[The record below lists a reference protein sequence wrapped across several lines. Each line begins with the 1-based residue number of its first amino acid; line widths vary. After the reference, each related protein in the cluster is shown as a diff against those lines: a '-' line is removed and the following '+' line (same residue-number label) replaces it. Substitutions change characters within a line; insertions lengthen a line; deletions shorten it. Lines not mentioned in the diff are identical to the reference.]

1 MGPGVEYILRARD
14 LLSGVLKNASKA
26 AENVSKSVD
35 GVGRSTEKAMSQ
47 AEKSVSRASQSWK
60 NYMDNVRQSNTETN
74 NLASGIGRVVG
85 TLAVLQGIKSI
96 VQMGADLEQSK
107 ISFDVLLGSAEK
119 ARIMLAGINKFA
131 NDTPYEN
138 KGLIDN
144 AKMMLS
150 FGTSA
155 EKILPNLKMLGDIAM
170 GDANKMSSLT
180 LAFSQMSSAGKLQGQ
195 DLLQMINAGFNPLQ
209 ELQKMTGK
217 SMGTLRAEMEKG
229 KISASMIEGAFQHAT
244 SKGGLFFGMMDKMSQ
259 TASGKF
265 STLVGTLRQ
274 TGAEI
279 GLKLLPY
286 ANDLMNHLMPMVDWI
301 AQNSKMV
308 LQLTGVLLGALV
320 AFKLV
325 SWGIQLCAIATD
337 IWTGALV
344 LNPVGLVVAGIAALI
359 AILVIAWNRFDW
371 FRGIVLGLW
380 EVLKMFFGFL
390 KGILQSIWTVVVIVF
405 GALADA
411 VVSVWNKFSWL
422 RTMIFGVWDAFKL
435 FVGFIKNVVVGVIVG
450 LVDTFVGLGKIIKG
464 IFSAD
469 WNSVKAGAIQAGK
482 GYLSAISGGLINS
495 GTNTASKIGETFSK
509 GYNKGIS
516 SFAKSQ
522 TDKKSGLNA
531 SSLTG
536 SLAGGGTGGINPDD
550 KVKSIAGGGSKPTNI
565 NITLKDLVGQITI
578 NPKTVEEGAKN
589 IHDIVLQELSRV
601 LNSANKM
608 AHE

>member
-35 GVGRSTEKAMSQ
+35 GVGKSTEKAMSQ

-74 NLASGIGRVVG
+74 NLASGIGRIVG

-286 ANDLMNHLMPMVDWI
+286 ANDLMNFLMPMVDWI
-301 AQNSKMV
+301 AQNSDML
-308 LQLTGVLLGALV
+308 LQLTGVALGAFA
-320 AFKLV
+320 AFQLIT
-325 SWGIQLCAIATD
+325 WGIKLWTIAQAILNGTM
-337 IWTGALV
+337 L
-344 LNPVGLVVAGIAALI
+344 LNPIGLVIAGIAALI
-359 AILVIAWNRFDW
+359 AILVIAWNKFDW
-371 FRGIVLGLW
+371 FRGIVFGLW
-380 EVLKMFFGFL
+380 D
-390 KGILQSIWTVVVIVF
+390 S
-405 GALADA
+405 
-411 VVSVWNKFSWL
+411 
-422 RTMIFGVWDAFKL
+422 FKL
-435 FVGFIKNVVVGVIVG
+435 FVNFLKDAVMNTVHG
-450 LVDTFVGLGKIIKG
+450 LVDMFVGLGKVIDG
-464 IFSAD
+464 IFSRD
-469 WNSVKAGAIQAGK
+469 WGKIKEGAKQVGSGYVNSFAGGGIVKAAIDNG
-482 GYLSAISGGLINS
+482 
-495 GTNTASKIGETFSK
+495 SKAGETWAK
-509 GYNKGIS
+509 GYNKGIN

-531 SSLTG
+531 GSLTG
-536 SLAGGGTGGINPDD
+536 SLAGGGNSSINPDE

-565 NITLKDLVGQITI
+565 TINVNKEMIGQITI
-578 NPKTVEEGAKN
+578 HPLTMSQGATEVK
-589 IHDIVLQELSRV
+589 DLVMQALAQV

-608 AHE
+608 ATE